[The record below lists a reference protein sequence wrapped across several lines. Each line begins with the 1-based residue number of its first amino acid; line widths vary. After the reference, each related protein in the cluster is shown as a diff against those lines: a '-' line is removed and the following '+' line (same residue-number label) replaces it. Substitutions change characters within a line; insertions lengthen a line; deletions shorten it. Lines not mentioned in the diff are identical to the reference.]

1 MEDVKK
7 EYLNYLTEID
17 LINQYSKKRDI
28 PYDEVED
35 LYNAFRKWVIYKL
48 NDTSLS
54 PKSGFIFPKFV
65 SVLHR
70 HIILDDLKKGEKNPK
85 YQRAEEQLKYYLS
98 GKQKLRVK

>member
-1 MEDVKK
+1 ME
-7 EYLNYLTEID
+7 EYLKYATEID
-17 LINQYSKKRDI
+17 LIKRYSQKRDI

-65 SVLHR
+65 AVLNR
-70 HIILDDLKKGEKNPK
+70 YLILDDLKKGEKNPK
-85 YQRAEEQLKYYLS
+85 YKRAEEQLRYYLS

>member
-17 LINQYSKKRDI
+17 LINQYSKKRNI

-54 PKSGFIFPKFV
+54 PKSGSIFPKFV

-70 HIILDDLKKGEKNPK
+70 HIILDDLEKGEKNPK
-85 YQRAEEQLKYYLS
+85 YQRAEEQLKHCLS
-98 GKQKLRVK
+98 